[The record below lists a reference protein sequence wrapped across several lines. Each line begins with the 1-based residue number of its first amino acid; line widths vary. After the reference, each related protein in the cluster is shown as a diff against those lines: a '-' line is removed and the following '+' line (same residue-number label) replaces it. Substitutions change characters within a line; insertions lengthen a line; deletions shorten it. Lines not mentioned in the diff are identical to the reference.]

1 MDMFQHWCQNTDMVE
16 IIPADLMY
24 PTINT
29 EYKGRGKANT
39 EKVLTMLERH
49 QSLSIM
55 YVEEEFELS
64 NLQVL
69 HHAFHYDGKWYG
81 ILGTKYTP
89 DVVPLDEKLIGS
101 YKTPTE
107 KVPDLEILLTG
118 GSDLTRVT
126 KRANIR
132 NGVILIPSAMASLR
146 GIALSDGAACLKA
159 IRTFFREAIQ
169 SNSAPHLWTGDSG
182 LPEEIAAL
190 EKYAETV
197 LQWLYLAVKPNCRAV
212 TAFKASTRAD
222 ATSNAVSRGCQILRG
237 YATPVA
243 PMTSWHKTTTHS
255 TTRKRQTKFRKIP
268 CPTHYNAP

>member
-1 MDMFQHWCQNTDMVE
+1 
-16 IIPADLMY
+16 MY
-24 PTINT
+24 I
-29 EYKGRGKANT
+29 K
-39 EKVLTMLERH
+39 
-49 QSLSIM
+49 
-55 YVEEEFELS
+55 EEFKLS

-69 HHAFHYDGKWYG
+69 HHAFHYDGQWYG

-118 GSDLTRVT
+118 GSDVGRVN
-126 KRANIR
+126 KRANIQ
-132 NGVILIPSAMASLR
+132 NGVILIPSAMAALR
-146 GIALSDGAACLKA
+146 SIALSEGVVCLKA

-169 SNSAPHLWTGDSG
+169 SNSTPHLRTGDSG
-182 LPEEIAAL
+182 LPEEIATL

-197 LQWLYLAVKPNCRAV
+197 LQWMYLAVKPNCRAV

-243 PMTSWHKTTTHS
+243 PDDELAQDDDTLANEDKADEISEDSRPNPLQRALGGRDFHAIDAQ
-255 TTRKRQTKFRKIP
+255 RKADQARK
-268 CPTHYNAP
+268 NAKRA